1 MKEIVIIVVLAL
13 AIVADTTVIATVY
26 PQSAMADCGSSNCP

>member
-1 MKEIVIIVVLAL
+1 MKEIVVIVALAL

-26 PQSAMADCGSSNCP
+26 PQSAMADCTGSVC

>member
-1 MKEIVIIVVLAL
+1 MKEIVIIVALAL

-26 PQSAMADCGSSNCP
+26 PQSAMANCSSSGCP

>member
-1 MKEIVIIVVLAL
+1 MKEIVIIVALAL

-26 PQSAMADCGSSNCP
+26 PESAMADCSGQNC